1 MKKSLAAIAIV
12 LLLIFVMG
20 GVLAACTTTET
31 IPADNSDV
39 SEPQGDTS
47 TPSASTV
54 FSRAAAALP
63 SGEAINF
70 EWEAAANVGGSEY
83 TVSLKGNTTSEDTRA
98 VFAVAGDNVDIKI
111 YLLGNG
117 IYLDYD
123 GTVYYLSDIDTD
135 YLVQIIQKGLE
146 RLDQTITDLNI
157 LGMDLRG
164 LVNLLLDTLSTGVT
178 MQTSGSTTD
187 YTVTFGTS
195 GIRTLL
201 DLVSGIIDFDS
212 IQIGN
217 IGLGTLL
224 DNLFEAIGGGQ
235 VEVGISITDDV
246 LSGVSAAVRNNG
258 SDLVTLNTANMQ
270 ITQSTVDY
278 GIPEAVRNAAD
289 MSVTNLAFSAKLN
302 VSGNSVDVGK
312 LVNMFAGSELIP
324 EGLVVLE
331 ANADVIA
338 DVALDLDLNYD
349 GAAGD
354 NNFAAVEL
362 YLGENRDKLLASLYY
377 KDGALY
383 IGALGDLASNENFKF
398 VKVPVNGLPEFISSL
413 VGTVT
418 GAIDSALGTEWT
430 HGGVVAVS
438 LDGQGRASAAGNIY
452 SVLSFVGGILGMDTD
467 FASADGDTFSIDLN
481 KALESV
487 NDTFG
492 TNIDISQYGNI
503 ALDIAFDGAK
513 ISSIGVDYSH
523 TDLGIGANFTLDN
536 ILWGPQKQ
544 FDGRSIS
551 EYIDGKISSDGVI
564 AAGDNLTEVILSAGI
579 DLNVDLGAELTLA
592 KGNYDIAQM
601 LSGLGVQLPDGL
613 GIDVDLDGDFVMP
626 LNISLQASLRES
638 GTAVYLEALA
648 ASDITLNGEVM
659 FTQGTPV
666 VSALAYNGAIYLDL
680 SNITVAG
687 IPLGKFKVDFDLDGQ
702 IASLLDSLLSNVD
715 LEIDIPS
722 LTGTRTAALAG
733 ADSAESGS
741 SALTAG
747 EAINVGIFSDK
758 ITASASIR
766 AIIGLLNN
774 FGINFTLDGL
784 DGDIS
789 AEVKSGDY
797 SALIQTANDYIA
809 GFEGVSDNIA
819 ESVLALVNNKKIS
832 LQMNMSSPQSAQL
845 ALGEVITALTGANIP
860 LNVNMGSFDTVI
872 NVDLAYNIDMSDM
885 SQNKLMLE
893 MKYGESGADNLIL
906 GAYIVDSKLYVDL
919 TGLGFSK
926 LCLPADTMLNS
937 LMDLLG
943 GLMDSDVAAGSGT
956 VRLDSRTLVSGI
968 NANVTYDLAQAIFL
982 ALGIQLD
989 FNIEAEGSIDISGDN
1004 GVSAVVNLGND
1015 ARVEANVSV
1024 AEMTDWSGVS
1034 DGVSDGYADISGED
1048 SRQAI
1053 VDIIRALGLNLSI
1066 DITNH
1071 NTYSGGGDTFTRIK
1085 LETLTAERTVAGKTI
1100 GAGNLLVTVQLTDSS
1115 DVTTSGTGSNT
1126 DLIYV
1131 VIYTDGQSS
1140 GLRIMLNEGIA
1151 VIKASLIGIN
1161 LTSIDLANYIDITV
1175 DLDLV
1180 GTLAQLIEGILVPAG
1195 DDTSSGTGEA
1205 VAALADD
1212 SAAGDSSSSGGIL
1225 DGINIDVA
1233 TLFKNIDVNLMPDK
1247 IGVDISFDAYTVNS
1261 LVDSLVRLLLGSDT
1275 QINVAEIDLG
1285 FGTGVVKDSYLAWV
1299 RYDRTSIDF
1308 QSDIQ
1313 WTIAHDD
1320 GTSLYGFLGDIVRN
1334 EIGKMGIPILSVDQ
1348 IWDMAVKDSTV
1359 SVGQNI
1365 GNWLYGLLAFPVW
1378 NEVTAS
1384 ANIVGGKIASIEL
1397 YGVNNGQAVTNSEG
1411 AVLSADI
1418 SYTNQGVTTEDS
1430 VTYDESTMSSLAGS
1444 YTRIS
1449 IYNQSAS
1456 VTDPDADGGWLTD
1469 WDNTPGRVVYNP
1481 YLYASAEEA
1490 AAELFAEF
1498 DTNQTVVAQNG
1509 TAYKRATGVT
1519 YTYEGSTFTRETLA
1533 QLLAAPGTYY
1543 VTATA
1548 TFSDGSTLTRQI
1560 AVISRDIEG
1569 DYAIQSVSS
1578 DIYQGSL
1585 PTYIDAVYACGKT
1598 ERLGAD
1604 GIQFTYSA
1612 DGMSITSMTFPGER
1626 KVECDI
1632 AVIPVVS
1639 VNGANEFNVSAF
1651 DIYRGLNGLDGVFEG
1666 TVEVEYEDGTRANL
1680 DADWNLEELLAKG
1693 SSQAG
1698 FAAENHE
1705 IILGNSTYRV
1715 NINVEGSASVRI
1727 YADENGGALNITGDS
1742 VLPDTVFVK
1751 TGTGYVEMPVV
1762 WADNR
1767 ASGGA
1772 AVAVIGYDVN
1782 AYATN
1787 GAFEAVTGL
1796 EWMLL
1801 TFRFEV

>member
-157 LGMDLRG
+157 LGMDLSG

-278 GIPEAVRNAAD
+278 GIPEAVQNAAD

-302 VSGNSVDVGK
+302 VSGSSVDVGK

-438 LDGQGRASAAGNIY
+438 LDGQGRAFAAGNIY

-503 ALDIAFDGAK
+503 ALDVAFDGAK

-544 FDGRSIS
+544 FGDMGIA
-551 EYIDGKISSDGVI
+551 EYIDSKISVDGVI

-592 KGNYDIAQM
+592 QGNYDIAQM

-626 LNISLQASLRES
+626 LSIRLQASLRES
-638 GTAVYLEALA
+638 GTAVYLEASA

-680 SNITVAG
+680 SNVTVAG

-722 LTGTRTAALAG
+722 LTGTQTAALVG
-733 ADSAESGS
+733 ADSAETGS

-758 ITASASIR
+758 ITASASIQ

-832 LQMNMSSPQSAQL
+832 LQMNMSSPQSAKL

-937 LMDLLG
+937 LKDLLG
-943 GLMDSDVAAGSGT
+943 GLMGSDVAAGSGT

-1004 GVSAVVNLGND
+1004 GISAVVNLGND

-1053 VDIIRALGLNLSI
+1053 VDLIKALDLNLSI

-1071 NTYSGGGDTFTRIK
+1071 NTYSGGGDTYTRIK
-1085 LETLTAERTVAGKTI
+1085 LETLTAERTVAGNVI

-1151 VIKASLIGIN
+1151 VINASLIGIN

-1205 VAALADD
+1205 VATLADD
-1212 SAAGDSSSSGGIL
+1212 SAAGDSASSGGIL

-1285 FGTGVVKDSYLAWV
+1285 FGTGVVKDSYLAGV
-1299 RYDRTSIDF
+1299 RYDRTSVNF
-1308 QSDIQ
+1308 QSDLR
-1313 WTIAHDD
+1313 WAIAHD
-1320 GTSLYGFLGDIVRN
+1320 SSNLRGFLGDIVYN
-1334 EIGKMGIPILSVDQ
+1334 EVGKQIGSTLQ
-1348 IWDMAVKDSTV
+1348 NFAWNNAVASSAI
-1359 SVGQNI
+1359 SVGQTMSDWI
-1365 GNWLYGLLAFPVW
+1365 YGLLAFPVW
-1378 NEVTAS
+1378 NEVAAS

-1418 SYTNQGVTTEDS
+1418 SYTNQGVTTEAS
-1430 VTYDESTMSSLAGS
+1430 VTYDESTMSSLSGS

-1498 DTNQTVVAQNG
+1498 DTNQTVIAQNG

-1519 YTYEGSTFTRETLA
+1519 YTYEGSNFTRETLA
-1533 QLLAAPGTYY
+1533 QLLATPGTYY

-1604 GIQFTYSA
+1604 GIQFTYSV

-1626 KVECDI
+1626 QVECDI
-1632 AVIPVVS
+1632 EVIPVVS

>member
-1 MKKSLAAIAIV
+1 M
-12 LLLIFVMG
+12 
-20 GVLAACTTTET
+20 
-31 IPADNSDV
+31 
-39 SEPQGDTS
+39 
-47 TPSASTV
+47 
-54 FSRAAAALP
+54 
-63 SGEAINF
+63 
-70 EWEAAANVGGSEY
+70 
-83 TVSLKGNTTSEDTRA
+83 
-98 VFAVAGDNVDIKI
+98 
-111 YLLGNG
+111 
-117 IYLDYD
+117 
-123 GTVYYLSDIDTD
+123 
-135 YLVQIIQKGLE
+135 
-146 RLDQTITDLNI
+146 
-157 LGMDLRG
+157 
-164 LVNLLLDTLSTGVT
+164 
-178 MQTSGSTTD
+178 
-187 YTVTFGTS
+187 
-195 GIRTLL
+195 
-201 DLVSGIIDFDS
+201 
-212 IQIGN
+212 
-217 IGLGTLL
+217 
-224 DNLFEAIGGGQ
+224 
-235 VEVGISITDDV
+235 
-246 LSGVSAAVRNNG
+246 
-258 SDLVTLNTANMQ
+258 
-270 ITQSTVDY
+270 
-278 GIPEAVRNAAD
+278 
-289 MSVTNLAFSAKLN
+289 
-302 VSGNSVDVGK
+302 
-312 LVNMFAGSELIP
+312 
-324 EGLVVLE
+324 
-331 ANADVIA
+331 
-338 DVALDLDLNYD
+338 
-349 GAAGD
+349 
-354 NNFAAVEL
+354 
-362 YLGENRDKLLASLYY
+362 
-377 KDGALY
+377 
-383 IGALGDLASNENFKF
+383 
-398 VKVPVNGLPEFISSL
+398 
-413 VGTVT
+413 
-418 GAIDSALGTEWT
+418 
-430 HGGVVAVS
+430 
-438 LDGQGRASAAGNIY
+438 
-452 SVLSFVGGILGMDTD
+452 
-467 FASADGDTFSIDLN
+467 
-481 KALESV
+481 
-487 NDTFG
+487 
-492 TNIDISQYGNI
+492 
-503 ALDIAFDGAK
+503 
-513 ISSIGVDYSH
+513 
-523 TDLGIGANFTLDN
+523 
-536 ILWGPQKQ
+536 
-544 FDGRSIS
+544 
-551 EYIDGKISSDGVI
+551 
-564 AAGDNLTEVILSAGI
+564 
-579 DLNVDLGAELTLA
+579 
-592 KGNYDIAQM
+592 
-601 LSGLGVQLPDGL
+601 
-613 GIDVDLDGDFVMP
+613 
-626 LNISLQASLRES
+626 
-638 GTAVYLEALA
+638 
-648 ASDITLNGEVM
+648 
-659 FTQGTPV
+659 
-666 VSALAYNGAIYLDL
+666 
-680 SNITVAG
+680 
-687 IPLGKFKVDFDLDGQ
+687 
-702 IASLLDSLLSNVD
+702 
-715 LEIDIPS
+715 
-722 LTGTRTAALAG
+722 
-733 ADSAESGS
+733 
-741 SALTAG
+741 
-747 EAINVGIFSDK
+747 
-758 ITASASIR
+758 
-766 AIIGLLNN
+766 
-774 FGINFTLDGL
+774 
-784 DGDIS
+784 
-789 AEVKSGDY
+789 
-797 SALIQTANDYIA
+797 
-809 GFEGVSDNIA
+809 
-819 ESVLALVNNKKIS
+819 
-832 LQMNMSSPQSAQL
+832 
-845 ALGEVITALTGANIP
+845 
-860 LNVNMGSFDTVI
+860 
-872 NVDLAYNIDMSDM
+872 
-885 SQNKLMLE
+885 
-893 MKYGESGADNLIL
+893 
-906 GAYIVDSKLYVDL
+906 
-919 TGLGFSK
+919 
-926 LCLPADTMLNS
+926 
-937 LMDLLG
+937 
-943 GLMDSDVAAGSGT
+943 
-956 VRLDSRTLVSGI
+956 
-968 NANVTYDLAQAIFL
+968 
-982 ALGIQLD
+982 
-989 FNIEAEGSIDISGDN
+989 
-1004 GVSAVVNLGND
+1004 VNLGND

-1140 GLRIMLNEGIA
+1140 GLRIFLNQGVA
-1151 VIKASLIGIN
+1151 VISASIIGI
-1161 LTSIDLANYIDITV
+1161 TIQDIDLASYIDITV

-1285 FGTGVVKDSYLAWV
+1285 FGTGVVKDSYLAGV
-1299 RYDRTSIDF
+1299 RYDRTSVNF
-1308 QSDIQ
+1308 QSDLR
-1313 WTIAHDD
+1313 WAIAHD
-1320 GTSLYGFLGDIVRN
+1320 SSNLRGFLGDIVYN
-1334 EIGKMGIPILSVDQ
+1334 EVGKQIGSALQ
-1348 IWDMAVKDSTV
+1348 NFAWNNAVASSAI
-1359 SVGQNI
+1359 SVGQTMSDWI
-1365 GNWLYGLLAFPVW
+1365 YGLLAFPVW

-1498 DTNQTVVAQNG
+1498 DTNQTVIAQNG

-1626 KVECDI
+1626 QVECDI

-1705 IILGNSTYRV
+1705 ITLGNSTYRV

>member
-1 MKKSLAAIAIV
+1 MKKSLAAMAIV

-63 SGEAINF
+63 SSEAINF

-83 TVSLKGNTTSEDTRA
+83 TVSLKGNTTSEDTQA

-157 LGMDLRG
+157 LGMDLSG

-195 GIRTLL
+195 GIQTLL

-302 VSGNSVDVGK
+302 VSGSSVDVGK

-331 ANADVIA
+331 ANADIIA

-362 YLGENRDKLLASLYY
+362 YLGKNRDKLLASLYY

-503 ALDIAFDGAK
+503 ALDVAFDGAK

-523 TDLGIGANFTLDN
+523 ADLGIGADFTLDN

-544 FDGRSIS
+544 FGDMGIT

-592 KGNYDIAQM
+592 QGNYDIAQM

-626 LNISLQASLRES
+626 LSISLQASLRES
-638 GTAVYLEALA
+638 GTAVYLEASA

-680 SNITVAG
+680 SNVTVAG

-715 LEIDIPS
+715 LEINIPS
-722 LTGTRTAALAG
+722 LTGTQTAALAG

-758 ITASASIR
+758 ITASASIQ

-774 FGINFTLDGL
+774 FGIKFTLDGL

-832 LQMNMSSPQSAQL
+832 LQMNMGSPQSAQL

-860 LNVNMGSFDTVI
+860 LNINMGSFDTVI

-937 LMDLLG
+937 LKDLLG
-943 GLMDSDVAAGSGT
+943 GLMGSDVAAGSGT

-1004 GVSAVVNLGND
+1004 GISAVVNLGND

-1053 VDIIRALGLNLSI
+1053 VDLIKALDLNLSM

-1071 NTYSGGGDTFTRIK
+1071 NTYSGGGDTYTRIK
-1085 LETLTAERTVAGKTI
+1085 LETLTAEMTVAGKTI

-1140 GLRIMLNEGIA
+1140 GLRIMLNKGIA
-1151 VIKASLIGIN
+1151 VINASLIGIN

-1205 VAALADD
+1205 VATLADD
-1212 SAAGDSSSSGGIL
+1212 SAAGDSASSGGIL

-1261 LVDSLVRLLLGSDT
+1261 LVDSLVHLLLGSDT

-1285 FGTGVVKDSYLAWV
+1285 FGTGVVKDSYLAGV
-1299 RYDRTSIDF
+1299 RYDRTSVNF
-1308 QSDIQ
+1308 QSDLR
-1313 WTIAHDD
+1313 WAIAHD
-1320 GTSLYGFLGDIVRN
+1320 SRNLRGFLGDIVYN
-1334 EIGKMGIPILSVDQ
+1334 EVGKQIGSALQDFA
-1348 IWDMAVKDSTV
+1348 WNNAVASSAI
-1359 SVGQNI
+1359 SVGQTMSDWI
-1365 GNWLYGLLAFPVW
+1365 YGLLAFPVW

-1418 SYTNQGVTTEDS
+1418 SYANEGVEKEAS

-1498 DTNQTVVAQNG
+1498 DTNQTVIAQNG
-1509 TAYKRATGVT
+1509 AAYKRATGVT

-1585 PTYIDAVYACGKT
+1585 PTYIDVVYACGKT

-1604 GIQFTYSA
+1604 GIRFTYSG

-1626 KVECDI
+1626 QVECDI

-1639 VNGANEFNVSAF
+1639 VNGANEFKVSAF

-1705 IILGNSTYRV
+1705 ITLGNSTYRV

>member
-1 MKKSLAAIAIV
+1 MP
-12 LLLIFVMG
+12 
-20 GVLAACTTTET
+20 E
-31 IPADNSDV
+31 
-39 SEPQGDTS
+39 
-47 TPSASTV
+47 
-54 FSRAAAALP
+54 
-63 SGEAINF
+63 IN
-70 EWEAAANVGGSEY
+70 
-83 TVSLKGNTTSEDTRA
+83 
-98 VFAVAGDNVDIKI
+98 
-111 YLLGNG
+111 
-117 IYLDYD
+117 
-123 GTVYYLSDIDTD
+123 
-135 YLVQIIQKGLE
+135 
-146 RLDQTITDLNI
+146 
-157 LGMDLRG
+157 
-164 LVNLLLDTLSTGVT
+164 
-178 MQTSGSTTD
+178 
-187 YTVTFGTS
+187 
-195 GIRTLL
+195 
-201 DLVSGIIDFDS
+201 
-212 IQIGN
+212 
-217 IGLGTLL
+217 
-224 DNLFEAIGGGQ
+224 
-235 VEVGISITDDV
+235 
-246 LSGVSAAVRNNG
+246 
-258 SDLVTLNTANMQ
+258 
-270 ITQSTVDY
+270 
-278 GIPEAVRNAAD
+278 
-289 MSVTNLAFSAKLN
+289 
-302 VSGNSVDVGK
+302 
-312 LVNMFAGSELIP
+312 
-324 EGLVVLE
+324 
-331 ANADVIA
+331 
-338 DVALDLDLNYD
+338 
-349 GAAGD
+349 
-354 NNFAAVEL
+354 
-362 YLGENRDKLLASLYY
+362 
-377 KDGALY
+377 
-383 IGALGDLASNENFKF
+383 
-398 VKVPVNGLPEFISSL
+398 
-413 VGTVT
+413 
-418 GAIDSALGTEWT
+418 
-430 HGGVVAVS
+430 
-438 LDGQGRASAAGNIY
+438 
-452 SVLSFVGGILGMDTD
+452 
-467 FASADGDTFSIDLN
+467 
-481 KALESV
+481 
-487 NDTFG
+487 
-492 TNIDISQYGNI
+492 
-503 ALDIAFDGAK
+503 
-513 ISSIGVDYSH
+513 
-523 TDLGIGANFTLDN
+523 
-536 ILWGPQKQ
+536 
-544 FDGRSIS
+544 
-551 EYIDGKISSDGVI
+551 
-564 AAGDNLTEVILSAGI
+564 
-579 DLNVDLGAELTLA
+579 
-592 KGNYDIAQM
+592 
-601 LSGLGVQLPDGL
+601 
-613 GIDVDLDGDFVMP
+613 
-626 LNISLQASLRES
+626 
-638 GTAVYLEALA
+638 
-648 ASDITLNGEVM
+648 
-659 FTQGTPV
+659 
-666 VSALAYNGAIYLDL
+666 
-680 SNITVAG
+680 
-687 IPLGKFKVDFDLDGQ
+687 
-702 IASLLDSLLSNVD
+702 
-715 LEIDIPS
+715 IPS
-722 LTGTRTAALAG
+722 LTGTQTAALAG
-733 ADSAESGS
+733 ADGAETGS

-943 GLMDSDVAAGSGT
+943 GLMGSDVAAGSGT
-956 VRLDSRTLVSGI
+956 ARLDSRTLVSGI

-1004 GVSAVVNLGND
+1004 GISAVVNLGND

-1053 VDIIRALGLNLSI
+1053 VDLIKALGLNLSI

-1140 GLRIMLNEGIA
+1140 GLRIMLNKGIA
-1151 VIKASLIGIN
+1151 VINASLIGIN

-1205 VAALADD
+1205 AAALADD

-1285 FGTGVVKDSYLAWV
+1285 FGTGVVKDSYLAGV
-1299 RYDRTSIDF
+1299 RYDRTSVNF
-1308 QSDIQ
+1308 QSDLR
-1313 WTIAHDD
+1313 WAIAHD
-1320 GTSLYGFLGDIVRN
+1320 SSNLRGFLGDIVYN
-1334 EIGKMGIPILSVDQ
+1334 EVGKQIGSALQ
-1348 IWDMAVKDSTV
+1348 NFAWNNAVASSAI
-1359 SVGQNI
+1359 SVGQTMSDWI
-1365 GNWLYGLLAFPVW
+1365 YGLLAFPVW

-1411 AVLSADI
+1411 AVLSADL
-1418 SYTNQGVTTEDS
+1418 SYTNQGVTTEAS

-1456 VTDPDADGGWLTD
+1456 VTDPDVSGGWLTD

-1498 DTNQTVVAQNG
+1498 DTNQTVIAQNG

-1585 PTYIDAVYACGKT
+1585 PTYIDVVYACGKT

-1604 GIQFTYSA
+1604 GIQFTYSG

-1626 KVECDI
+1626 QVECDI

>member
-157 LGMDLRG
+157 LGMDLSG

-195 GIRTLL
+195 GIQTLL

-302 VSGNSVDVGK
+302 VSGSSVDVGK

-331 ANADVIA
+331 ANADIIA

-544 FDGRSIS
+544 FGDMGIA
-551 EYIDGKISSDGVI
+551 EYIDSKISVDGVI

-626 LNISLQASLRES
+626 LSISLQASLRES
-638 GTAVYLEALA
+638 GTAVYLEASA

-715 LEIDIPS
+715 LEINIPS
-722 LTGTRTAALAG
+722 LTGTQTAALAG

-758 ITASASIR
+758 ITASASIQ

-893 MKYGESGADNLIL
+893 MKYGESGADKLIL

-937 LMDLLG
+937 LKDLLG
-943 GLMDSDVAAGSGT
+943 GLMGSDVVAGSGT

-1053 VDIIRALGLNLSI
+1053 VDLIKALDLNLSI

-1140 GLRIMLNEGIA
+1140 GLRIMLNKGIA
-1151 VIKASLIGIN
+1151 VINASLIGIN

-1195 DDTSSGTGEA
+1195 DNTSSGTGEA
-1205 VAALADD
+1205 VATLADD

-1285 FGTGVVKDSYLAWV
+1285 FGTGVVKDSYLAGV
-1299 RYDRTSIDF
+1299 RYDRTSVNF
-1308 QSDIQ
+1308 QSDLR
-1313 WTIAHDD
+1313 WAIAHD
-1320 GTSLYGFLGDIVRN
+1320 SRNLRGFLGDIVYN
-1334 EIGKMGIPILSVDQ
+1334 EVGKQIGSALQDFAWKN
-1348 IWDMAVKDSTV
+1348 AVASSAI
-1359 SVGQNI
+1359 SVGQTMSDWI
-1365 GNWLYGLLAFPVW
+1365 YGLLAFPVW

-1397 YGVNNGQAVTNSEG
+1397 YGVNNGEAVTNSEG

-1418 SYTNQGVTTEDS
+1418 SYANEGVEKEAS

-1490 AAELFAEF
+1490 ATELFAEF
-1498 DTNQTVVAQNG
+1498 DTNQTVIAQNG
-1509 TAYKRATGVT
+1509 TAYKRATDVT

-1533 QLLAAPGTYY
+1533 QLLATPGTYY

-1569 DYAIQSVSS
+1569 DYAIRSVSS

-1626 KVECDI
+1626 QVECDI

-1639 VNGANEFNVSAF
+1639 VNGVNEFNVSAF

>member
-70 EWEAAANVGGSEY
+70 EWKAAANVGGSEY
-83 TVSLKGNTTSEDTRA
+83 TVSLKGNTTSEDTQA

-157 LGMDLRG
+157 LGMDLSG

-195 GIRTLL
+195 GIQTLL

-302 VSGNSVDVGK
+302 VSGSSVDVGK
-312 LVNMFAGSELIP
+312 LVNMFADSELIP

-331 ANADVIA
+331 ANADIIA

-418 GAIDSALGTEWT
+418 GAIDSALGTKWT

-513 ISSIGVDYSH
+513 ISSVGVDYRH
-523 TDLGIGANFTLDN
+523 TGLGIGANFTLDN

-544 FDGRSIS
+544 FGGQSIS

-626 LNISLQASLRES
+626 LSISLQASLRES

-943 GLMDSDVAAGSGT
+943 GLMGSDVAAGSGT
-956 VRLDSRTLVSGI
+956 ARLDSRTLVSGI
-968 NANVTYDLAQAIFL
+968 NANITYDLAQAIFL

-1053 VDIIRALGLNLSI
+1053 VDLIKALGLNLSI

-1140 GLRIMLNEGIA
+1140 GLRIMLNKGIA
-1151 VIKASLIGIN
+1151 VINASLIGIN

-1195 DDTSSGTGEA
+1195 DNTSSGTGEA

-1261 LVDSLVRLLLGSDT
+1261 LVDSLVHLLLGSDT

-1285 FGTGVVKDSYLAWV
+1285 FGTGVVKDSYLAGV
-1299 RYDRTSIDF
+1299 RYDRTSVNF
-1308 QSDIQ
+1308 QSDLR
-1313 WTIAHDD
+1313 WAIAHD
-1320 GTSLYGFLGDIVRN
+1320 SRNLRGFLGDIVYN
-1334 EIGKMGIPILSVDQ
+1334 EVGKQIGSALQDFA
-1348 IWDMAVKDSTV
+1348 WNNAVASSAI
-1359 SVGQNI
+1359 SVGQTMSDWI
-1365 GNWLYGLLAFPVW
+1365 YGLLAFPVW

-1418 SYTNQGVTTEDS
+1418 SYANEGVEKEAS

-1498 DTNQTVVAQNG
+1498 DTNQTVIAQNG

-1548 TFSDGSTLTRQI
+1548 TFSDGSALTRQI

-1585 PTYIDAVYACGKT
+1585 PTYIDVVYACGKT

-1604 GIQFTYSA
+1604 GIRFTYSG

-1626 KVECDI
+1626 QVECDI

-1666 TVEVEYEDGTRANL
+1666 KVEVEYEDGTRANL
-1680 DADWNLEELLAKG
+1680 NADWNLEELLAKG

-1705 IILGNSTYRV
+1705 ITLGNSTYRV